1 MTIKET
7 YVLVKKTKG
16 SKILVD
22 NLKKENKKEFSCNSC
37 LKCRKGEN
45 ECDQCGRC
53 GSTGVG
59 GTEISIKVS
68 IRDGHRVEVHT
79 ETIFEQGVKT
89 VIISTF
95 KDGKLVEKTENG
107 RDILNVV
114 DKDVVEKESLN
125 FLIYLP

>member
-1 MTIKET
+1 MEWENFII
-7 YVLVKKTKG
+7 VKKTKG
-16 SKILVD
+16 KKVLVD
-22 NLKKENKKEFSCNSC
+22 KLKKEESQKEFSCNSC
-37 LKCRKGEN
+37 LKCTEGKG
-45 ECDQCGRC
+45 CGQCGKC

-68 IRDGHRVEVHT
+68 IKDGHRVEVHT

-114 DKDVVEKESLN
+114 DQDVIDKGSLK
-125 FLIYLP
+125 

>member
-1 MTIKET
+1 MKEEEST
-7 YVLVKKTKG
+7 
-16 SKILVD
+16 
-22 NLKKENKKEFSCNSC
+22 KEFSCNSC
-37 LKCRKGEN
+37 LKCKEGDKG
-45 ECDQCGRC
+45 CGQCGKC

-68 IRDGHRVEVHT
+68 IRDSHRVEVHT

-114 DKDVVEKESLN
+114 DQDVIDKGSLKS
-125 FLIYLP
+125 FLNDSYF